1 MDGNPSSLVDGAPG
15 SEQSFG
21 ASMRC
26 GCRVGFIR
34 GLVSLHCPGV
44 EESGQ
49 AGTGVHA
56 ELAVDVA
63 EADFDGFWA
72 EEEPGGYFLVGKALG
87 DLQGD
92 AQFLRGEACMDWRA
106 AGRGG

>member
-1 MDGNPSSLVDGAPG
+1 MLCS
-15 SEQSFG
+15 
-21 ASMRC
+21 
-26 GCRVGFIR
+26 CRVGFIR

-63 EADFDGFWA
+63 EVYFDGLGA
-72 EEEPGGYFLVGKALG
+72 EEEPGGYFLVTG
-87 DLQGD
+87 
-92 AQFLRGEACMDWRA
+92 
-106 AGRGG
+106 